1 MPQSTELALSLAKL
15 CADQTPANLPA
26 FVETLNT
33 LSPGPV
39 FHHALTR
46 GGWYRPGGVVSADGE
61 RVADSIGEWAEREAE
76 GDVLR
81 LLARYA
87 DDGLL
92 ATRLDGQTHYFV
104 ARLGE
109 GPAEFLQLEVEEL
122 REVVDRPLVIPGW
135 IPDNLGEFLDPFEY
149 PRLEPRS
156 VGNGHYQF
164 RRLFDAAGLLG
175 ELETRHGSDL
185 PVVRFVADW
194 KSSSAGENA
203 PLCEHWILALRDAVD
218 RYGDTHLSVR
228 PIPMDTDVPR
238 LRLSEPSRGTLLAN
252 QIHAFDRSA
261 GYPFAWYFWM
271 LGSRRV
277 PHELAAA
284 VHRDLMGAFDYLP
297 PRDLKVLGRWSAHPY
312 CT

>member
-122 REVVDRPLVIPGW
+122 REMVDRPLVNPGW
-135 IPDNLGEFLDPFEY
+135 IPDNLGEFLNPA
-149 PRLEPRS
+149 PSATGTTSSGACSTPP
-156 VGNGHYQF
+156 GCW
-164 RRLFDAAGLLG
+164 
-175 ELETRHGSDL
+175 GS
-185 PVVRFVADW
+185 W
-194 KSSSAGENA
+194 KPGMEAIC
-203 PLCEHWILALRDAVD
+203 P
-218 RYGDTHLSVR
+218 
-228 PIPMDTDVPR
+228 
-238 LRLSEPSRGTLLAN
+238 
-252 QIHAFDRSA
+252 
-261 GYPFAWYFWM
+261 
-271 LGSRRV
+271 
-277 PHELAAA
+277 
-284 VHRDLMGAFDYLP
+284 
-297 PRDLKVLGRWSAHPY
+297 WSASWRTGNRAARARMRP
-312 CT
+312 CANTGSWPCVTPSTATGIRTSA